1 MMKLIANLV
10 TKKSRFVV
18 AAFILITAFLAMG
31 LPKLEMDPT
40 MNAFI
45 PDDSPIAEI
54 SAEVEELFGLDTV
67 TIAILE
73 GDIYTKESLNAI
85 KQITKDLKK
94 VEGINNIT
102 GLADAKRM
110 EDDDGFLIV
119 EDLIPKRLNDEKIAA
134 IKNYLNT
141 AYIYKDG
148 LLVSKDGRK
157 ATLIIETDA
166 VDVDSLAV
174 VTAVREKLDS
184 DWNGKYWLAGSNLIT
199 AEMRQTMQSDLI
211 YLNLFAAF
219 MILIALFFNFRT
231 LRGMVLPLLT
241 VVTGIIWTMGTMG
254 WFDIMITSMSV
265 IGIVAI
271 LAVGSSFALHIL
283 GRYYHEIAIGKTNRE
298 AVYNTMQETGLG
310 VLISGVAIS
319 VAMTTFF
326 LSSMPAVRLLGLI
339 TALGV
344 FGALMGSVLLVPSI
358 LSLSPQPKH
367 YPKLASD
374 GPILRFL
381 KKLAYWDAKNKKA
394 ILIVSAVL
402 AVISI
407 FGIVKIIPDSA
418 LINYFKEGSV
428 IRTGF
433 NVVEDQ
439 FGGSSQF
446 TVLVEGDLNDPELL
460 KSMLELGER
469 SKEIDGIGSSLSIAN
484 VVRNLHEVLTGEENL
499 PDSREAVAQEL
510 LIYQMSGDVSDITKF
525 MTLDATKGKMSVGMK
540 SVSTQRIEEILDTYE
555 NLADEIIGDKA
566 KLQYTGYS
574 LEQLAIQDA
583 IFHDF
588 KTSLTLAILL
598 VIIIDS
604 FVRSYKAALVTIIAL
619 LLTIALQYGFLGFLN
634 IRLDLSTMLMG
645 ALAIGVGDYAIHLT
659 VRYMEDR
666 RNGLEPEAAMTSAIL
681 TSGRS
686 IFFTALTLGAG
697 FSALM
702 FSDFVPIQTLGKL
715 MSFTVI
721 TVGITS
727 LTLLPAAVLVFLRN
741 PQGKAKE
748 ALNV

>member
-231 LRGMVLPLLT
+231 LRGVVLPLLT

-254 WFDIMITSMSV
+254 WFNIMITSMSV

-344 FGALMGSVLLVPSI
+344 FGALMGSVFLVPSI

-381 KKLAYWDAKNKKA
+381 RKLAHWDAKNKKA

-402 AVISI
+402 VVVSI

-460 KSMLELGER
+460 KSMLELGDKA
-469 SKEIDGIGSSLSIAN
+469 KEIDGIGSSLSIAN

-510 LIYQMSGDVSDITKF
+510 LIYQMSGDVSDITQF
-525 MTLDATKGKMSVGMK
+525 MTLDATKGKISVGMK

-566 KLQYTGYS
+566 KLKYTGYS
-574 LEQLAIQDA
+574 LEQLSIQDA

-634 IRLDLSTMLMG
+634 IPLDLSTMLMG

>member
-1 MMKLIANLV
+1 MMKFVANLV
-10 TKKSRFVV
+10 TKRSRLVLIAFV
-18 AAFILITAFLAMG
+18 LITFGFMLG
-31 LPKLEMDPT
+31 LPRLRMDPT
-40 MNAFI
+40 MNKFV
-45 PDDSPIAEI
+45 PDDSPIEKV
-54 SAEVEELFGLDTV
+54 SDEVEELFGLDSV

-73 GDIYTKESLNAI
+73 GDIYTEKALKDIKNLSKEIGKIEGVDRVNSLAN
-85 KQITKDLKK
+85 
-94 VEGINNIT
+94 
-102 GLADAKRM
+102 AKRM

-119 EDLIPKRLNDEKIAA
+119 EDLLPKRLSEEKIAA

-141 AYIYKDG
+141 AYIYKDA
-148 LLVSKDGRK
+148 LLVSDDGRR
-157 ATLIIETDA
+157 ATLIIESDPLNI
-166 VDVDSLAV
+166 DSLAV
-174 VTAVREKLDS
+174 ISELREKLDKGW
-184 DWNGKYWLAGSNLIT
+184 DGKYWLAGSNLIT
-199 AEMRQTMQSDLI
+199 SEMRKTMQSDLI
-211 YLNLFAAF
+211 YLNLAAAF
-219 MILIALFFNFRT
+219 MILLALFLNFKT
-231 LRGMVLPLLT
+231 LRGIVLPLLT
-241 VVTGIIWTMGTMG
+241 VITGIIWSMGTMG
-254 WFDIMITSMSV
+254 WFGVMITSMSV

-271 LAVGSSFALHIL
+271 LAVGSSFSLHIL
-283 GRYYHEIAIGKTNRE
+283 GRYYHEIAIGKNNRE
-298 AVYNTMQETGLG
+298 AVFNAMEETGLG
-310 VLISGVAIS
+310 VAISGLAIS

-344 FGALMGSVLLVPSI
+344 FSALLSSIFLLPSI

-367 YPKLASD
+367 YPKLASN
-374 GPILRFL
+374 GPILNFL
-381 KKLAYWDAKNKKA
+381 RKLAHWDARHKKS
-394 ILIVSAVL
+394 ILAVAAVL
-402 AVISI
+402 FLISI
-407 FGIVKIIPDSA
+407 FGILKIVPDSA

-428 IRTGF
+428 IRNGF
-433 NVVEDQ
+433 TVVEDQ

-446 TVLVEGDLNDPELL
+446 KVLVSGDMKDPELL
-460 KSMLELGER
+460 KGMLELGDR
-469 SKEIDGIGSSLSIAN
+469 AKEIDGIGASFSIAK
-484 VVRNLHEVLTGEENL
+484 VVRNLHEVLTGEEKL

-510 LIYQMSGDVSDITKF
+510 LIYQMSGDVSDITEF
-525 MTLDATKGKMSVGMK
+525 MTLDGKKGLMNVGVK
-540 SVSTQRIEEILDTYE
+540 SVSTMELKELFKKYDE
-555 NLADEIIGDKA
+555 LANEIIGDKA

-588 KTSLTLAILL
+588 IVSLSLAILL

-604 FVRSYKAALVTIIAL
+604 FVRSYKAALVTILAL
-619 LLTIALQYGFLGFLN
+619 LLTIVLQYGFLGFLG
-634 IRLDLSTMLMG
+634 IRLDLATMLMG

-666 RNGLEPEAAMTSAIL
+666 RSGLNPEDAMVSAIL

-702 FSDFVPIQTLGKL
+702 FSDFVPIQTLGRL

>member
-1 MMKLIANLV
+1 MMKLIANIV
-10 TKKSRFVV
+10 TKKSRFVLI
-18 AAFILITAFLAMG
+18 AFVLLTAFMALG

-45 PDDSPIAEI
+45 PDDSPLEKI
-54 SAEVEELFGLDTV
+54 SDEVEDLFGLNAV
-67 TIAILE
+67 TIAIIE
-73 GDIYTKESLNAI
+73 GDIYSEEALKSIQQIAKDI
-85 KQITKDLKK
+85 KKIEGVEK
-94 VEGINNIT
+94 VT
-102 GLADAKRM
+102 SLADASRM

-119 EDLIPKRLNDEKIAA
+119 EDLIPKRLNDEKIAD

-148 LLVSKDGRK
+148 LLVSKDGKRS
-157 ATLIIETDA
+157 TLIIETNA

-174 VTAVREKLDS
+174 ITAIREKLDS
-184 DWNGKYWLAGSNLIT
+184 DWDGEYWLAGSNLIT
-199 AEMRQTMQSDLI
+199 AEMRQTMQNDLI

-231 LRGMVLPLLT
+231 IRGMVLPLLT
-241 VVTGIIWTMGTMG
+241 VVTGIIWSMGAMG
-254 WFDIMITSMSV
+254 WFGIMITSMSV

-271 LAVGSSFALHIL
+271 LAVGSSFSLHVL

-298 AVYNTMQETGLG
+298 AVFNTMQETGLG

-326 LSSMPAVRLLGLI
+326 LSSMAAVRLLGLI

-344 FGALMGSVLLVPSI
+344 FGALMGSVFLVPSI

-381 KKLAYWDAKNKKA
+381 RKLAHWDAKHKKA
-394 ILIVSAVL
+394 ILIVSAIL
-402 AVISI
+402 GAVSI
-407 FGIVKIIPDSA
+407 FGILRIVPDSA

-460 KSMLELGER
+460 SSMLELGER
-469 SKEIDGIGSSLSIAN
+469 AKEIDGIGSSVSIAK
-484 VVRNLHEVLTGEENL
+484 VVRNLHEVLTGEEKL

-510 LIYQMSGDVSDITKF
+510 LIYQMSGDVSDITQY
-525 MTLDATKGKMSVGMK
+525 MTLDATKGKISVGMK
-540 SVSTQRIEEILDTYE
+540 SVSTQEIENIFDEYE

-566 KLQYTGYS
+566 TLKYTGYS
-574 LEQLAIQDA
+574 LEQLSIQDA

-588 KTSLTLAILL
+588 ITSLSLAILL

-604 FVRSYKAALVTIIAL
+604 FVRSYKAALVTILAL
-619 LLTIALQYGFLGFLN
+619 VLTIMLQYGFLGFLG

-666 RNGLEPEAAMTSAIL
+666 RSGLNPEDAMVSAIL

-686 IFFTALTLGAG
+686 ILFTALTLGAG

-702 FSDFVPIQTLGKL
+702 FSDFVPIQTLGRL